1 MSELY
6 KRWNYPGGEVGV
18 RINSPKPNFFRLQ
31 SSDDLIAM
39 LMTLDAYYRRTD
51 EHITE
56 ITIPYLPYA
65 RQDRVATIGD
75 PLAISVLA
83 RIIGTSGVKVVK
95 SLDVHSDA
103 SRATF
108 FNSGIELQSMSPSL
122 FIDAYL
128 LHISAKK
135 SKVALVSP
143 DKGAINKTKMYLKD
157 LEITNSIFCEKKR
170 NPDTGA
176 LDGFN
181 LFETNVQDFK
191 SPEDLTD
198 LVIVDDICD
207 GGGTFLGIADVLR
220 KVYPKGKYKL
230 HLWTS
235 HGIYSRGLEVLA
247 EKFDTIGSTNSFDH
261 GIDHPNLYTI
271 YAFAD

>member
-18 RINSPKPNFFRLQ
+18 RINNPKPNFFRLQ

-39 LMTLDAYYRRTD
+39 LMTLDAYYRRTG
-51 EHITE
+51 EYITE

-83 RIIGTSGVKVVK
+83 RIIGTSRVKVVR

-108 FNSGIELQSMSPSL
+108 FNNDIELQSMSPSL

-181 LFETNVQDFK
+181 ISLSSVNGNV
-191 SPEDLTD
+191 TD
-198 LVIVDDICD
+198 LVIVDDITD
-207 GGGTFLGIADVLR
+207 GAGTFLGIAKMLR

-235 HGIYSRGLEVLA
+235 HGIYSKGLNIIA
-247 EKFDTIGSTNSFDH
+247 EEFDTIGSTNSFIH
-261 GIDHPNLYTI
+261 GLDHPNLYTI
-271 YAFAD
+271 YAFSD